1 MMGEEGAGVAPE
13 PLESLGE
20 QFSQEE
26 LRSSTRVLIMLS
38 LGVNRRM
45 SFSTLLRLSRCAK
58 GSLSYHLKQLE
69 AAGLLRVSTVFT
81 FSGPRVVADI
91 TEKGRARFS
100 ELMDELQRLPVDHGV
115 TEPVPS

>member
-1 MMGEEGAGVAPE
+1 MVPENQPAAPE
-13 PLESLGE
+13 PLASLGE

-45 SFSTLLRLSRCAK
+45 AFAALLRLSHCAK

-69 AAGLLRVSTVFT
+69 TAGLLHTSTVFT
-81 FSGPRVVADI
+81 FGGPRVVAEI
-91 TEKGRARFS
+91 TQKGRTRYNG
-100 ELMDELQRLPVDHGV
+100 LIDELQRLPMVREAS
-115 TEPVPS
+115 EPVSS

>member
-1 MMGEEGAGVAPE
+1 MMGEEGAGATPE

-45 SFSTLLRLSRCAK
+45 SFSNLLRLSRCAK

-69 AAGLLRVSTVFT
+69 GAGLIRVSTVFT
-81 FSGPRVVADI
+81 LSGPRVVADI

-100 ELMDELQRLPVDHGV
+100 ELMDELQRIPTDQG
-115 TEPVPS
+115 EPGAVSS

>member
-1 MMGEEGAGVAPE
+1 MGKEGAGTVPE

-45 SFSTLLRLSRCAK
+45 SFAALLRLSHCAK

-69 AAGLLRVSTVFT
+69 SASLIHVSTVFT
-81 FSGPRVVADI
+81 LGGPRVVADI
-91 TEKGRARFS
+91 TEKGRARFT
-100 ELMDELQRLPVDHGV
+100 ELMDELQHLPTDRGEMETV
-115 TEPVPS
+115 SS

>member
-1 MMGEEGAGVAPE
+1 MMGEEGAGPAPE

-45 SFSTLLRLSRCAK
+45 SFATLLRLSHCAK

-69 AAGLLRVSTVFT
+69 AAGLIQVSTVFT
-81 FSGPRVVADI
+81 LGGPRVIADI

-100 ELMDELQRLPVDHGV
+100 ELLDELQHLRVDPGA
-115 TEPVPS
+115 TESMSS

>member
-1 MMGEEGAGVAPE
+1 MMGEEGARATPE

-45 SFSTLLRLSRCAK
+45 SFAALLRLSHCAK

-69 AAGLLRVSTVFT
+69 AAGLLHVSTVFT
-81 FSGPRVVADI
+81 LSGPRVVADI
-91 TEKGRARFS
+91 TGKGRARFS
-100 ELMDELQRLPVDHGV
+100 ELMDELQRLPTDHGQIG
-115 TEPVPS
+115 PVSG

>member
-1 MMGEEGAGVAPE
+1 MMGGEGAGTAPE

-45 SFSTLLRLSRCAK
+45 SFAALLRLSHCAK

-69 AAGLLRVSTVFT
+69 AAALIHVSTVFT
-81 FSGPRVVADI
+81 LSGPRVVVDI
-91 TEKGRARFS
+91 TEKGRERFG
-100 ELMDELQRLPVDHGV
+100 ELMEELQRLPIDHGATGPV
-115 TEPVPS
+115 TS

>member
-1 MMGEEGAGVAPE
+1 MGEEGAGTPPE

-45 SFSTLLRLSRCAK
+45 SFSALLRLSRCAK

-69 AAGLLRVSTVFT
+69 GAGLVRVSTVFT
-81 FSGPRVVADI
+81 LGGPRVIADI

-100 ELMDELQRLPVDHGV
+100 ELMDELQRLSVDHGA
-115 TEPVPS
+115 TGPVSS

>member
-1 MMGEEGAGVAPE
+1 MSAEVSPRVPE
-13 PLESLGE
+13 PLASLGE

-45 SFSTLLRLSRCAK
+45 SFATLLHLSHCAK

-69 AAGLLRVSTVFT
+69 AAGLIRTSTVFT
-81 FSGPRVVADI
+81 LGGPRVVAEI
-91 TEKGRARFS
+91 TEKGRARYS
-100 ELMDELQRLPVDHGV
+100 GLIDELQRLPAEHGAP
-115 TEPVPS
+115 EAVPS

>member
-1 MMGEEGAGVAPE
+1 MGEAGVGAPPE
-13 PLESLGE
+13 PLTRLGV

-45 SFSTLLRLSRCAK
+45 SFAALLRLSHCAK

-69 AAGLLRVSTVFT
+69 SAGLLRVSTVFT
-81 FSGPRVVADI
+81 LSGPRVVADI
-91 TEKGRARFS
+91 TEKGRTRFG
-100 ELMDELQRLPVDHGV
+100 ELMGELQRLPVDRGT
-115 TEPVPS
+115 TEPVSS

>member
-1 MMGEEGAGVAPE
+1 MMGEEGAGTAPE

-45 SFSTLLRLSRCAK
+45 SFAALLRLSHCAK

-69 AAGLLRVSTVFT
+69 GAGLLHVSTVFT
-81 FSGPRVVADI
+81 LGGPRVIADI
-91 TEKGRARFS
+91 TPKGRARFS
-100 ELMDELQRLPVDHGV
+100 ELMDELQHLPTDHGE
-115 TEPVPS
+115 TEPVSS